1 MFERYTEKARRV
13 IFFARY
19 EASQFGSP
27 YIETEHLLLGLLR
40 EDKALANRFLR
51 SHAAVES
58 IRKQIEG
65 HTTIREKVSTS
76 VDLPLS
82 HECKRVLAY
91 AAEEAERLSH
101 KHIGTEHLLLGLLR
115 EDKCFAAEILH
126 ERGLRLS
133 TIREELQR
141 SQSEKLLSNRPKE
154 SSLLAEFSRDL
165 TQAAM
170 DNTLDPLIGRESEL
184 ERVVQILCRR
194 TKNNPVLIGEPGV
207 GKTAIVE
214 GLAQRIADGEVP
226 SFLADKR
233 ILALDLSLIVAG
245 TKYRGQFE
253 ERLKTIM
260 KELME
265 NQNAI
270 IFIDEL
276 HTLVGAG
283 SAEGSLDAANILKPA
298 LSRGEIQCIGATTP
312 AEYRK
317 SIEKDRSL
325 ERRFQAV
332 KVPPPSEEDA
342 VKVLFGIKDRY
353 EKFHAVSYTDDSIQA
368 AVYTSSRYIPDRFLP
383 DKAIDLVDEAGAR
396 VKLRQTTL
404 PDELADIQKRIKFIV
419 HRMENAIA
427 NHEFE
432 KARFYS
438 DEERKER
445 ENLRLLREKYNLD
458 ESSIGVVTKEDIEE
472 VVARWTGVPMTA
484 IKEEEMAKLLRIEEE
499 LHKRVIS
506 QDKAISA
513 LARAIRR
520 SRAGLK
526 SVTRPAGSFLFLG
539 PTGVGKTEVA
549 RALAQFLFGSEKSLI
564 RFDMS
569 EFMEKHSV
577 SKLIGSPPGYVGYE
591 EGGQLTERVKRAPYS
606 IILLDEIEK
615 AHPDVFNI
623 LLQVF
628 EDGHLTDGL
637 GNTVDFKNTI
647 IIMTSNLGARF
658 LEKRSHLGFQSASLE
673 ATAAKMEDLVK
684 SELKRV
690 FNPEFLNR
698 LDEVIL
704 FTSLTDEDLIKIIG
718 LLVEQINAN
727 LAGKQI
733 KIRLAED
740 AAKYILEKTCG
751 DRGYGARP
759 LRRALQKYI
768 EDPLSEALIQGN
780 LPRPAE
786 LEVYLGENGMYYRL
800 VKEAKVMADGGQEE
814 STETGAGVPL
824 YMF

>member
-1 MFERYTEKARRV
+1 MAAWVRSRENSESR
-13 IFFARY
+13 
-19 EASQFGSP
+19 EASP
-27 YIETEHLLLGLLR
+27 RLR
-40 EDKALANRFLR
+40 CAGCAFSCDVRASSSRIALSRNPR
-51 SHAAVES
+51 SCRISAAKHFS
-58 IRKQIEG
+58 SRNKPSS
-65 HTTIREKVSTS
+65 KCS
-76 VDLPLS
+76 VPMCL
-82 HECKRVLAY
+82 CKRVLAY

-115 EDKCFAAEILH
+115 EEKCFAAEILH

-133 TIREELQR
+133 AIREELARTSQEKAQPAQR
-141 SQSEKLLSNRPKE
+141 NRGE
-154 SSLLAEFSRDL
+154 ASLLAEFSRDL

-170 DNTLDPLIGRESEL
+170 DNTLDPLIGRDYEL

-214 GLAQRIADGEVP
+214 GLAQRIADGDVP

-260 KELME
+260 KELMD

-312 AEYRK
+312 GEYRK

-332 KVPPPSEEDA
+332 KVPPPSEPDA
-342 VKVLFGIKDRY
+342 IKILFGIKERY
-353 EKFHAVSYTDDSIQA
+353 EKFHAVAYTDESIEG
-368 AVYTSSRYIPDRFLP
+368 AVYASSRFIPDRFLP
-383 DKAIDLVDEAGAR
+383 DKAIDLIDEAGAR

-404 PDELADIQKRIKFIV
+404 PTEIADIQKRIKFIV

-458 ESSIGVVTKEDIEE
+458 DTSTGIVSKDDIEDI
-472 VVARWTGVPMTA
+472 VARWTGVPMTA
-484 IKEEEMAKLLRIEEE
+484 IKEEEVTKLLRIEEE
-499 LHKRVIS
+499 LHKRVVS
-506 QDKAISA
+506 QEKAIGA

-526 SVTRPAGSFLFLG
+526 SPKRPAGSFLFLG

-549 RALAQFLFGSEKSLI
+549 RALAEFLFGSEKSLI

-569 EFMEKHSV
+569 EF
-577 SKLIGSPPGYVGYE
+577 
-591 EGGQLTERVKRAPYS
+591 
-606 IILLDEIEK
+606 
-615 AHPDVFNI
+615 
-623 LLQVF
+623 
-628 EDGHLTDGL
+628 
-637 GNTVDFKNTI
+637 
-647 IIMTSNLGARF
+647 
-658 LEKRSHLGFQSASLE
+658 
-673 ATAAKMEDLVK
+673 
-684 SELKRV
+684 
-690 FNPEFLNR
+690 
-698 LDEVIL
+698 
-704 FTSLTDEDLIKIIG
+704 
-718 LLVEQINAN
+718 
-727 LAGKQI
+727 
-733 KIRLAED
+733 
-740 AAKYILEKTCG
+740 
-751 DRGYGARP
+751 
-759 LRRALQKYI
+759 
-768 EDPLSEALIQGN
+768 
-780 LPRPAE
+780 
-786 LEVYLGENGMYYRL
+786 
-800 VKEAKVMADGGQEE
+800 
-814 STETGAGVPL
+814 
-824 YMF
+824 

>member
-13 IFFARY
+13 ILFARY
-19 EASQFGSP
+19 EASKFGSP

-51 SHAAVES
+51 SHAAIES
-58 IRKQIEG
+58 IRKQIEA
-65 HTTIREKVSTS
+65 HTTVREKVSTS

-91 AAEEAERLSH
+91 GAEEAERLSH

-115 EDKCFAAEILH
+115 EEKSFAAEFVH
-126 ERGLRLS
+126 ERGWRRS
-133 TIREELQR
+133 AGREEIAR
-141 SQSEKLLSNRPKE
+141 SASEKTSASRPKE

-165 TQAAM
+165 TQAAVDGM
-170 DNTLDPLIGRESEL
+170 LDPLIGRDSEVD
-184 ERVVQILCRR
+184 RVVQILCRR

-214 GLAQRIADGEVP
+214 GLAQRIADGDVP
-226 SFLADKR
+226 SFLSDKR

-332 KVPPPSEEDA
+332 KVPPPNESDA
-342 VKVLFGIKDRY
+342 IRILFGIKERY
-353 EKFHAVSYTDDSIQA
+353 EKFHAVSYTDA
-368 AVYTSSRYIPDRFLP
+368 AIEFAVSHSNRYIPDRFLP
-383 DKAIDLVDEAGAR
+383 DKAIDLIDEAGAR
-396 VKLRQTTL
+396 VKLRQTSL
-404 PDELADIQKRIKFIV
+404 PEEITEVQKRIKFIV
-419 HRMENAIA
+419 HRMDSAIA

-432 KARFYS
+432 KARFDS

-445 ENLRLLREKYNLD
+445 ETLRGLRDKYHLD
-458 ESSIGVVTKEDIEE
+458 DSAAGVVGREDIED
-472 VVARWTGVPMTA
+472 VVSRWTGVPITSL
-484 IKEEEMAKLLRIEEE
+484 KEEETQRLMRVEEE

-506 QDKAISA
+506 QEKAISA

-526 SVTRPAGSFLFLG
+526 NPARPIGSFLFLG
-539 PTGVGKTEVA
+539 PTGVGKTEMA
-549 RALAQFLFGSEKSLI
+549 R
-564 RFDMS
+564 
-569 EFMEKHSV
+569 
-577 SKLIGSPPGYVGYE
+577 
-591 EGGQLTERVKRAPYS
+591 T
-606 IILLDEIEK
+606 
-615 AHPDVFNI
+615 
-623 LLQVF
+623 
-628 EDGHLTDGL
+628 
-637 GNTVDFKNTI
+637 
-647 IIMTSNLGARF
+647 
-658 LEKRSHLGFQSASLE
+658 
-673 ATAAKMEDLVK
+673 
-684 SELKRV
+684 
-690 FNPEFLNR
+690 
-698 LDEVIL
+698 
-704 FTSLTDEDLIKIIG
+704 
-718 LLVEQINAN
+718 
-727 LAGKQI
+727 
-733 KIRLAED
+733 
-740 AAKYILEKTCG
+740 
-751 DRGYGARP
+751 
-759 LRRALQKYI
+759 
-768 EDPLSEALIQGN
+768 
-780 LPRPAE
+780 
-786 LEVYLGENGMYYRL
+786 
-800 VKEAKVMADGGQEE
+800 
-814 STETGAGVPL
+814 
-824 YMF
+824 

>member
-27 YIETEHLLLGLLR
+27 FIETEHLLLGLLR
-40 EDKALANRFLR
+40 EDKALTNRFLR
-51 SHAAVES
+51 SHASIES

-65 HTTIREKVSTS
+65 RTPIREKVSTS

-82 HECKRVLAY
+82 QECKRVLAY
-91 AAEEAERLSH
+91 AAEEAERLTH

-115 EDKCFAAEILH
+115 EDKSFAAEILH

-133 TIREELQR
+133 TLREELSRVQND
-141 SQSEKLLSNRPKE
+141 KAAAARPKE
-154 SSLLAEFSRDL
+154 TSLLGEFSRDL

-170 DNTLDPLIGRESEL
+170 ENQLDPLVGREAEL

-214 GLAQRIADGEVP
+214 GLAQRIADGDVP

-265 NQNAI
+265 AQNAI

-332 KVPPPSEEDA
+332 KVPPPSESEGI
-342 VKVLFGIKDRY
+342 KILFGIKDRY
-353 EKFHAVSYTDDSIQA
+353 EKFHAVTYTDDA
-368 AVYTSSRYIPDRFLP
+368 LNGAVYHSNRYIPDRFLP
-383 DKAIDLVDEAGAR
+383 DKAVDLIDEAGAR
-396 VKLRQTTL
+396 VKLRQSSL
-404 PDELADIQKRIKFIV
+404 PEEMIDVQKRIKFVV

-445 ENLRLLREKYNLD
+445 ENLRLLREKYNID
-458 ESSIGVVTKEDIEE
+458 ETAMGVVTQEDIEE
-472 VVARWTGVPMTA
+472 VVARWTGVPVTS
-484 IKEEEMAKLLRIEEE
+484 IKEEESAKLLRIEEE
-499 LHKRVIS
+499 LHKRIIS
-506 QDKAISA
+506 QDRAISA

-526 SVTRPAGSFLFLG
+526 LPGRPVGSFLFLG
-539 PTGVGKTEVA
+539 PTGVGKTEMA
-549 RALAQFLFGSEKSLI
+549 RSLTAFLFGSERALV

-591 EGGQLTERVKRAPYS
+591 EGGQLTERVRRAPYS
-606 IILLDEIEK
+606 VILLDEIEK

-628 EDGHLTDGL
+628 EDGQLTDGL
-637 GNTVDFKNTI
+637 GNTVDFKNAI
-647 IIMTSNLGARF
+647 IIMTSNIGARY
-658 LEKRSHLGFQSASLE
+658 LERRSHMGFQSGAE
-673 ATAAKMEDLVK
+673 GATEKKAEELVM
-684 SELKRV
+684 SEVKRL

-698 LDEVIL
+698 LDEIIVFNALSDVDLIQIL
-704 FTSLTDEDLIKIIG
+704 DLLVGQMNQNLAQKNISLTLSPE
-718 LLVEQINAN
+718 AT
-727 LAGKQI
+727 
-733 KIRLAED
+733 RW
-740 AAKYILEKTCG
+740 ILDKTCV
-751 DRGYGARP
+751 DRSYGARP
-759 LRRALQKYI
+759 LRRALQKYV
-768 EDPLSEALIQGN
+768 EDPLSEALIQGEIH
-780 LPRPAE
+780 PPAV
-786 LEVYLGENGMYYRL
+786 LEVIVENEALYYRSVNDKL
-800 VKEAKVMADGGQEE
+800 V
-814 STETGAGVPL
+814 GATPL
-824 YMF
+824 SH

>member
-40 EDKALANRFLR
+40 EDKALTNRFLR
-51 SHAAVES
+51 SHASVES

-82 HECKRVLAY
+82 NECKRVLAF

-115 EDKCFAAEILH
+115 EEKCFAAEILQ
-126 ERGLRLS
+126 ERGLRLPA
-133 TIREELQR
+133 IREELQR
-141 SQSEKLLSNRPKE
+141 TTQEKPAAQAKQGQRAEQSM
-154 SSLLAEFSRDL
+154 LAEFSRDL
-165 TQAAM
+165 TQSAM
-170 DNTLDPLIGRESEL
+170 DQQLDPLVGRDTEVD
-184 ERVVQILCRR
+184 RVIQILCRR

-214 GLAQRIADGEVP
+214 GLAQKIADGEVP

-233 ILALDLSLIVAG
+233 VLALDLSLIVAG

-265 NQNAI
+265 NQNSI
-270 IFIDEL
+270 VFIDEL

-332 KVPPPSEEDA
+332 KVPPPNEEDA
-342 VKVLFGIKDRY
+342 IKIIMGIKEKY
-353 EKFHAVSYTDDSIQA
+353 EKFHAVSYTEDAITFS
-368 AVYTSSRYIPDRFLP
+368 VSHSSRYIPDRFLP
-383 DKAIDLVDEAGAR
+383 DKAIDLIDEAGAR
-396 VKLRQTTL
+396 VKLRQTSL
-404 PDELADIQKRIKFIV
+404 PEELTEVQKRIKFIV

-445 ENLRLLREKYNLD
+445 ENLRALRDKYHLD
-458 ESSIGVVTKEDIEE
+458 DSSAGIVTREDIED
-472 VVARWTGVPMTA
+472 VVSRWTGVPVTSL
-484 IKEEEMAKLLRIEEE
+484 KEEEMQRLLRVEEE

-513 LARAIRR
+513 LSRAIRR

-526 SVTRPAGSFLFLG
+526 NPARPIGSFLFLG
-539 PTGVGKTEVA
+539 PTGVGKTEMA
-549 RALAQFLFGSEKSLI
+549 RTLAQFLFGSEKALI

-591 EGGQLTERVKRAPYS
+591 EGGQLTERVKRNPYS
-606 IILLDEIEK
+606 VVLLDEIEK
-615 AHPDVFNI
+615 AHPDVYNL

-628 EDGHLTDGL
+628 EDGQLTDGL

-647 IIMTSNLGARF
+647 IVMTSNIGAKH
-658 LEKRSHLGFQSASLE
+658 LQKQQGLGFQSSDENMALD
-673 ATAAKMEDLVK
+673 KMEELVK
-684 SELKRV
+684 GEVKRT

-698 LDEVIL
+698 LDEIII
-704 FTSLTDEDLIKIIG
+704 FTSLIESDLMQILE
-718 LLVEQINAN
+718 LLVQQLNVN
-727 LAGKQI
+727 LVHKAI
-733 KIRLAED
+733 TISVNDD
-740 AAKYILEKTCG
+740 AKRYILAKTAS
-751 DRGYGARP
+751 DRTYGARP
-759 LRRALQKYI
+759 LRRALQRFV
-768 EDPLSEALIQGN
+768 EDPLSEALIAGGIKE
-780 LPRPAE
+780 RPAF
-786 LEVYLGENGMYYRL
+786 LEVYLDNNQLFYRPISESEE
-800 VKEAKVMADGGQEE
+800 KADGLAL
-814 STETGAGVPL
+814 TTV
-824 YMF
+824 